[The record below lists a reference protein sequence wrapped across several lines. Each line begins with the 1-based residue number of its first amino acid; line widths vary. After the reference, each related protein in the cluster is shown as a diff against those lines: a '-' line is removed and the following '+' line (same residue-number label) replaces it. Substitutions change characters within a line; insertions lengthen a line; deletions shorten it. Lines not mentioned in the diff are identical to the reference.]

1 MWVQHCEDFFSFFL
15 YRGFFYDER
24 RLLLA
29 RELLG
34 LRASL
39 HFLIGALWASAF
51 VEGADLYGPFRR
63 RGCVKKESCYANARE
78 WKNNSGERERERR
91 KCRRV
96 CVIAGGVMR

>member
-1 MWVQHCEDFFSFFL
+1 MCGYNTARIFFLFFL

-78 WKNNSGERERERR
+78 WKNNSGERER
-91 KCRRV
+91 
-96 CVIAGGVMR
+96 GGNVGAFVLLPAV